1 MANPARRETVL
12 FICTHNAGRS
22 QMAEVLLRRMH
33 GDRYETF
40 SAGTDPKPL
49 NPYVVRAMAE
59 TGIDLSAARSKSV
72 GEFRGRT
79 FDHVVTLCDTARKSC
94 PSFPG
99 GKNLVHRA
107 FPNPSSFK
115 GTDEQVLAGARRV
128 RDAIRAWLEE
138 IFGATG
144 ESEQEN
150 K

>member
-1 MANPARRETVL
+1 MANPASRETVL

-22 QMAEVLLRRMH
+22 QMAEFLLRRLH

-40 SAGTDPKPL
+40 SAGTDPKPV

-59 TGIDLSAARSKSV
+59 TGIDISAARSKSLDA
-72 GEFRGRT
+72 FRGMT
-79 FDHVVTLCDTARKSC
+79 FDHVVTLCDQARKQC
-94 PSFPG
+94 PFFPG

-115 GTDEQVLAGARRV
+115 GTDEQVLAGARQV

-138 IFGATG
+138 FFGTVHP
-144 ESEQEN
+144 
-150 K
+150 